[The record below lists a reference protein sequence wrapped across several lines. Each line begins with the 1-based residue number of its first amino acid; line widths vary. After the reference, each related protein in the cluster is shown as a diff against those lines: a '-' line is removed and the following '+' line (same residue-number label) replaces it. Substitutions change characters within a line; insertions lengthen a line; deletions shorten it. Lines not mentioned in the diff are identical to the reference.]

1 MAMEYDGH
9 VKAQKA
15 GQGVGLLM
23 FLQAPWAA
31 FAWFVWRLDFFYQK
45 GFVSPGPFE
54 GSAFW
59 SLLAVLLTWCAML
72 PTLLAVPMI
81 AMRGRTT
88 TPEWNGKVAFFLH
101 LLLPGS
107 LIFSTL
113 FLWAFPHLWGLLPW
127 ESFSDTDNA
136 WKIGPFIGL
145 FSFAGV
151 PTVMILVT
159 LMRLLANPEFASEQP
174 RTATRQRPETPPPVS
189 PSTLLRVTGTEG
201 ATVHFAVDK
210 EHLGDDAWVGL
221 YRTGQSDHDHGDRWM
236 WARDAEAGAGTL
248 QHTANGPLSLRLFK
262 DGGYNRMTS
271 VNVEPASVEAA
282 MEAPNP
288 MFWDA

>member
-45 GFVSPGPFE
+45 GFVYPGPFE

-127 ESFSDTDNA
+127 ESFSDNA

-151 PTVMILVT
+151 PTVMILIA
-159 LMRLLANPEFASEQP
+159 LMRVLANPEFASEQP
-174 RTATRQRPETPPPVS
+174 RAVTRHRLETPPPVS
-189 PSTLLRVTGTEG
+189 PSTVLRVTGTEG

-221 YRTGQSDHDHGDRWM
+221 YRAGQSDQDHGDRWI
-236 WARDAEAGAGTL
+236 WVRDAEAGAGTL

>member
-1 MAMEYDGH
+1 
-9 VKAQKA
+9 
-15 GQGVGLLM
+15 
-23 FLQAPWAA
+23 
-31 FAWFVWRLDFFYQK
+31 
-45 GFVSPGPFE
+45 
-54 GSAFW
+54 
-59 SLLAVLLTWCAML
+59 LAVLLTWCAML

-127 ESFSDTDNA
+127 ESFSDNA

-151 PTVMILVT
+151 PTVMILIA

-174 RTATRQRPETPPPVS
+174 RAVTRHRLETPPPVS
-189 PSTLLRVTGTEG
+189 PSTVLRVTGTEG

-221 YRTGQSDHDHGDRWM
+221 YRAGQSDQDHGDRWI
-236 WARDAEAGAGTL
+236 WVRDAEAGAGTL

>member
-45 GFVSPGPFE
+45 GFVSPDPFD

-127 ESFSDTDNA
+127 ESFSDNA

-151 PTVMILVT
+151 PTVMILIA
-159 LMRLLANPEFASEQP
+159 LMRVLANPEFASEQP
-174 RTATRQRPETPPPVS
+174 RAVTRHRLETPPPVS
-189 PSTLLRVTGTEG
+189 PSTVLRVTGTEG

-221 YRTGQSDHDHGDRWM
+221 YRAGQSDQDHGDRWI
-236 WARDAEAGAGTL
+236 WVRDAEAGAGTL

>member
-9 VKAQKA
+9 VKAQTA

-31 FAWFVWRLDFFYQK
+31 FAWFVWRLDFFYQE
-45 GFVSPGPFE
+45 GFVNPGPFE

-127 ESFSDTDNA
+127 EAFSDNA

-151 PTVMILVT
+151 PTVMILIA
-159 LMRLLANPEFASEQP
+159 LMRVLANPEFASEQP
-174 RTATRQRPETPPPVS
+174 RAVTRHRLETPPPVS
-189 PSTLLRVTGTEG
+189 PSTVLRVTGTEG
-201 ATVHFAVDK
+201 ASVHFAVDK
-210 EHLGDDAWVGL
+210 EHLGHDAWVGL
-221 YRTGQSDHDHGDRWM
+221 YRAGQSDQDHGDRWM
-236 WARDAEAGAGTL
+236 WVRDIEGGSGNL
-248 QHTANGPLSLRLFK
+248 NHPANGPLSLRLFK
-262 DGGYNRMTS
+262 DGGYSRMTS
-271 VNVEPASVEAA
+271 VNVEPATTEGASDDA
-282 MEAPNP
+282 NP
-288 MFWDA
+288 KFWDP